1 LKVLTQNIVPEE
13 RCLTEDEALR
23 YANGVVSREEARRL
37 DAHLRHCPFC
47 TDAIDGL
54 MLLPI
59 ADAQQSLKNIQKF
72 GDDAPKHVQTKEN
85 IEKPVLTA
93 SKSGSRIRFW
103 LTAAATVVGITG
115 GSFWLLT
122 KGEAEPPTF
131 GDDKTAAETA
141 QNATENASKSQ
152 TEFQLK
158 EETPSST
165 AQTPPPSIN
174 APNPTKSNTNGS
186 VTGSVTTSPSG
197 STSDIAAVE
206 SKQEEAKDFNQNY
219 GKSTEKEVAA
229 SSSPAYSTA
238 PAPSGGYDNDVAM
251 KEDVKINENNSKNKV
266 VTARAKP
273 TAPATANNSGLGAM
287 EAAKMRKANFDA
299 TNAFQQGAQFL
310 KSKKFDAAI
319 REFEAVLEVETSGD
333 LYELSLLYLA
343 DAKFG
348 KGNKAEAQQ
357 IWQRIVNEKGKYAT
371 RAAEK
376 LK

>member
-1 LKVLTQNIVPEE
+1 MKVLTQNIVPEE
-13 RCLTEDEALR
+13 RCLTQDEALR

-37 DAHLRHCPFC
+37 DAHLNHCPFC

-72 GDDAPKHVQTKEN
+72 GDDEHKNVQTKDN
-85 IEKPVLTA
+85 VEKTVLTA

-103 LTAAATVVGITG
+103 LTTAATVVGITG

-131 GDDKTAAETA
+131 GDGKTAAETA
-141 QNATENASKSQ
+141 QNATENTSKSQ

-158 EETPSST
+158 EEKSSST
-165 AQTPPPSIN
+165 VQTPPPSIN
-174 APNPTKSNTNGS
+174 APNPTKSITNVPAG
-186 VTGSVTTSPSG
+186 GAAN
-197 STSDIAAVE
+197 DIAVAE
-206 SKQEEAKDFNQNY
+206 SKKEDSKDYNSKYNPPA
-219 GKSTEKEVAA
+219 EKETAA
-229 SSSPAYSTA
+229 SSSPSYSTA
-238 PAPSGGYDNDVAM
+238 PAPNAERAYDNDVAM
-251 KEDVKINENNSKNKV
+251 KEDVKINENKSKNEV
-266 VTARAKP
+266 ITAQAKP
-273 TAPATANNSGLGAM
+273 TVPATANNSGYGAI
-287 EAAKMRKANFDA
+287 EARKARKANFNA
-299 TNAFQQGAQFL
+299 TNAFQQGSQFL